1 VNKQSRYIDVVATA
15 QTVMKIFIA
24 LLAVAAVGVSTAQV
38 ITTLAV
44 DDVKY
49 SSAHKG
55 DGYSGNAELLV
66 TLVDG
71 TDAGENTLVL
81 KNVTNTDL
89 HIRRFHPAAVAV
101 NDKTLESAERKE
113 PHAVSLQ
120 PGQQMSVI
128 LNSNEAI
135 RTREGTRATAM
146 KGRVIGG
153 AVVLY
158 AD

>member
-24 LLAVAAVGVSTAQV
+24 LLAVAAVGVST
-38 ITTLAV
+38 
-44 DDVKY
+44 
-49 SSAHKG
+49 
-55 DGYSGNAELLV
+55 YSGNAELLV